1 MSKHIIE
8 VPLGKEIG
16 ASTAEDLKTLEKDL
30 GAMGVRLA
38 IPDTLSGGA
47 LVFEYDDEAHKR
59 NAGRKKKAIPA
70 DSELSEMTQA
80 QMDEW
85 LLDTPIAEIQET
97 LDVGRATAYRRVR
110 EARSR
115 VVYAVVSLADIDDN
129 QEEKSKSIN

>member
-1 MSKHIIE
+1 MSKHTIE
-8 VPLGKEIG
+8 VPLSDEID
-16 ASTAEDLKTLEKDL
+16 ASTVDDLKILKKDL
-30 GAMGVRLA
+30 GAMGVRLT
-38 IPDTLSGGA
+38 IPNTLPGGT

-85 LLDTPIAEIQET
+85 LIDTPIAEIQET

-115 VVYAVVSLADIDDN
+115 VVYAVVSLADTDDN
-129 QEEKSKSIN
+129 QEGGEDA

>member
-38 IPDTLSGGA
+38 IPDTLSGAA

>member
-1 MSKHIIE
+1 MSERTIRI
-8 VPLGKEIG
+8 PLSDEID
-16 ASTAEDLKTLEKDL
+16 ASTAEDLNTLKKDL
-30 GAMGVRLA
+30 ATMGIRLT
-38 IPDTLSGGA
+38 IPDALPGGA
-47 LVFEYDDEAHKR
+47 LVFEYDDETHKR
-59 NAGRKKKAIPA
+59 NAGRKRKTVPA

-85 LLDTPIAEIQET
+85 LLDAPIAEIQKT

-129 QEEKSKSIN
+129 QEGGKDA

>member
-47 LVFEYDDEAHKR
+47 LVFEYDDETHKR

-115 VVYAVVSLADIDDN
+115 VVYAVVPLADIDDN
-129 QEEKSKSIN
+129 QKGGEYA

>member
-1 MSKHIIE
+1 MSERTIRI
-8 VPLGKEIG
+8 PLSDEID
-16 ASTAEDLKTLEKDL
+16 ASAAEDLNTLKKDL
-30 GAMGVRLA
+30 ATMGVRLT
-38 IPDTLSGGA
+38 IPDALPGGA

-59 NAGRKKKAIPA
+59 NAGRKRKTIPA

-85 LLDTPIAEIQET
+85 LLDAPIAEIQKT
-97 LDVGRATAYRRVR
+97 LDVGRATAYRVR

-129 QEEKSKSIN
+129 QEGGKDA

>member
-1 MSKHIIE
+1 MSERTIRI
-8 VPLGKEIG
+8 PLSDEID
-16 ASTAEDLKTLEKDL
+16 ASTAEDLKVLEKDL
-30 GAMGVRLA
+30 ATMGVRLTILDA
-38 IPDTLSGGA
+38 LPGGA

-59 NAGRKKKAIPA
+59 NAGRKRKAIPA

-85 LLDTPIAEIQET
+85 LLDAPIAEIQKT
-97 LDVGRATAYRRVR
+97 LDVGRANAYRRVR

-129 QEEKSKSIN
+129 QEGGKDA

>member
-1 MSKHIIE
+1 MSERTIRI
-8 VPLGKEIG
+8 PLSDEID
-16 ASTAEDLKTLEKDL
+16 ASAAEDLNTLKKDL
-30 GAMGVRLA
+30 ATMGVRLT
-38 IPDTLSGGA
+38 IPDALPGGA

-59 NAGRKKKAIPA
+59 NAGRKRKTIPA

-85 LLDTPIAEIQET
+85 LLDAPIAEIQKT

-115 VVYAVVSLADIDDN
+115 VVYAVVSLADIDDS
-129 QEEKSKSIN
+129 QEGGKDA